1 MPSRRTWLSTAPLAI
16 LLLMNVAGCPQ
27 SENGGDLASGSG
39 SGSGLDEGS
48 GLGESSGLAADSG
61 LEAGSGLGA
70 GSGLDAGGGLSEGSG
85 LGEGSGLD
93 APDSLSGGGGLGAR
107 GGLGAGDG
115 LSEGGGL
122 GAGTGAGSGTGS
134 GSDSGDQA
142 GGGLAGSGLADRV
155 SPSAP
160 VLFVAD
166 EQSGLLSFKNPATL
180 NGRPPPDTQIF
191 SRFIVLDRPSAV
203 GVDRFG
209 DLLALTPSDGVAVI
223 PGAEAATGDLNPT
236 RRVSGPDTN
245 LTHFSS
251 TANSALA
258 YDRDADR
265 LFICNSSGVLVWDQ
279 FSTLR
284 LDGNVAPNRIINSP
298 DLFSPH
304 SLALAP
310 NGDLYVSSTR
320 GVAVFEN
327 AAARDGN
334 IPADRFIRIL
344 DETAVIQ
351 GSSIIVR
358 DGIAVDGANRLYV
371 LAFGLIFVLDNAS
384 ELDGTVAPSRTID
397 IELPQVS
404 ISELAPEFDPA
415 EIVIDS
421 GGTGYV
427 ADQQHATIHI
437 IPSIGSRTG
446 TLPVGQTLSGLNA
459 NGLFLWE

>member
-1 MPSRRTWLSTAPLAI
+1 MPSRRTWLWTGPLAI

-27 SENGGDLASGSG
+27 SENGGDLAAGSG

-48 GLGESSGLAADSG
+48 GFGADSG
-61 LEAGSGLGA
+61 VDAGSGLGA
-70 GSGLDAGGGLSEGSG
+70 GSGLDAAGDLSE
-85 LGEGSGLD
+85 
-93 APDSLSGGGGLGAR
+93 GGGLGAR
-107 GGLGAGDG
+107 GGLGAGGG

-122 GAGTGAGSGTGS
+122 GAGAGTGAGTGS
-134 GSDSGDQA
+134 GSESGDQEGGGLA
-142 GGGLAGSGLADRV
+142 GGGLAGRV

-160 VLFVAD
+160 ILFVAD

-180 NGRPPPDTQIF
+180 NGRPAPDTRIF
-191 SRFIVLDRPSAV
+191 GRFIVLDRPSAV

-209 DLLALTPSDGVAVI
+209 DLLALTPSDGITVI

-251 TANSALA
+251 TANSAMA

-265 LFICNSSGVLVWDQ
+265 LFICNSSGVLVWDR
-279 FSTLR
+279 FSTLK

-344 DETAVIQ
+344 DEAAVVQ
-351 GSSIIVR
+351 GSSIIVK

-384 ELDGTVAPSRTID
+384 ELDGMVLPSRTID
-397 IELPQVS
+397 IELPEVS
-404 ISELAPEFDPA
+404 ISELRPEFDPA

-421 GGTGYV
+421 GGTAYV

-437 IPSIGSRTG
+437 IPSIGSQNG
-446 TLPVGQTLSGLNA
+446 TLPVGQTLSGLNT